1 LKIMKMLKPLLIAT
15 SIFVL
20 MVVSLALFSSGAQS
34 SVSAQA
40 PTPSPFDPA
49 RSVTVIGVGEVRVVP
64 DEAVIVIGVQTQAES
79 ALAAMNE
86 NSERMDEVVN
96 SLRAAGIQ
104 TADIQTRTVNLFP
117 RYAEEQQLTRPGL
130 GEIIGYTAS
139 NQVEVRARQI
149 ANVGA
154 VIDNAIMAGA
164 NTIDGIRF
172 EVSNP
177 VVAMDQARQAA
188 MTEAR
193 RKAEQLAELADASL
207 GNVLTISEFSRTPG
221 PVFRET
227 MVMDVAVA
235 PIEPGTETIEVEV
248 QVSWYLE

>member
-15 SIFVL
+15 SIFVF
-20 MVVSLALFSSGAQS
+20 MVVSLALFSSGAQT

-79 ALAAMNE
+79 ALSAMNE

-117 RYAEEQQLTRPGL
+117 RYAEEQQVPRPGL

-139 NQVEVRARQI
+139 NQVEVRVRQI

-177 VVAMDQARQAA
+177 VAAMDQAREAA
-188 MTEAR
+188 MAEAR

-227 MVMDVAVA
+227 MAMDALAA
-235 PIEPGTETIEVEV
+235 PIEPGAETIEVEV